1 MNWEK
6 YVFHWENWN
15 FEPILNPAHT
25 TELLAS
31 LVKTQI
37 KNKAICCITQ
47 VDNMWNET
55 KVTFNKF
62 TFGNGFMKN
71 RELNSCKL

>member
-31 LVKTQI
+31 LVEAQN

-47 VDNMWNET
+47 VDNM
-55 KVTFNKF
+55 
-62 TFGNGFMKN
+62 
-71 RELNSCKL
+71 